1 VRATGLA
8 AGLER
13 ELTRDLDAAGPQGT
27 SAAVCV
33 TVSEV
38 TSPDRTSADALP
50 RVTLRD
56 EAAELEAKFVAG
68 ANMLCCS
75 LRHRGVELLAQNAGV
90 EAYVGRGKTMGIP
103 LLYPWANRLAGF
115 RYAAA
120 GSEVQVP
127 HDTTRVALDG
137 NGLPIH
143 GLVGGRLRWEL
154 EPRGADVPGTASG
167 HSVKAGAFGSSGG
180 VAPGMAGDT
189 LAARLRFDESLP
201 PELFAVFPFRH
212 EVRYRTRLGGGE
224 LEIEIEVHAVDRTP
238 VAFGF
243 HPYLLP
249 PGEPRERWRVTLPA
263 MRRLELDARQIP
275 TGVERALPEQ
285 AFALDGRAYD
295 DGFALLGQ
303 PTRFA
308 VAGGGR
314 NLAIELRE
322 GYRYAQVYAPL
333 DRACICFEPMTA
345 PADALC
351 SGAGLTVLAPGES
364 HRARFA
370 LVVSA

>member
-1 VRATGLA
+1 MASSDAISTDGLP
-8 AGLER
+8 G
-13 ELTRDLDAAGPQGT
+13 
-27 SAAVCV
+27 
-33 TVSEV
+33 
-38 TSPDRTSADALP
+38 
-50 RVTLRD
+50 VTLRED
-56 EAAELEAKFVAG
+56 LGQLEATFVPG

-75 LRHRGVELLAQNAGV
+75 LRHRGVELLAQNTGV
-90 EAYVGRGKTMGIP
+90 EAYARRGKTMGIP

-115 RYAAA
+115 RYSAA
-120 GSEVQVP
+120 GREVEVP

-143 GLVGGRLRWEL
+143 GLVGGRLQWEL
-154 EPRGADVPGTASG
+154 EPRGADVPGTTSG
-167 HSVKAGAFGSSGG
+167 HQVKAGAFGSAGG
-180 VAPGMAGDT
+180 VASWRAGDA

-212 EVRYRTRLGGGE
+212 EVRYRARLGGGE

-249 PGEPRERWRVTLPA
+249 PGEPRERWRVRLPP
-263 MRRLELDARQIP
+263 MRHLALDERQIP
-275 TGVERALPEQ
+275 TGDERALPAQ
-285 AFALDGRAYD
+285 GFALEGRAYD
-295 DGFALLGQ
+295 DGFALLGESA
-303 PTRFA
+303 RFA

-314 NLAIELRE
+314 ELAIELRE